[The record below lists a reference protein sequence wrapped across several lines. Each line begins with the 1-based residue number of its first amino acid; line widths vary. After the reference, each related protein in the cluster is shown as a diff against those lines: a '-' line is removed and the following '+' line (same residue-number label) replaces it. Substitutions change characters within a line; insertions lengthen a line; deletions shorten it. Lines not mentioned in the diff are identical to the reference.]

1 MEDLSIFFIQPH
13 LDNHPTMRTFS
24 LTACFFVCAFA
35 TSACSGPIG
44 PIAGGALQG
53 NQKAWPQ
60 EWVFAEDCENVLL
73 QTNSA
78 DPYSVTLWGVSV
90 GKNFYVASSDQAAA
104 WATNLASDPAV
115 VLGIEGNLYTGLA
128 ERVTDPVEIGEV
140 LEKYSLKYDF
150 YLDEGDDAGGVI
162 YRLNTKT
169 E

>member
-1 MEDLSIFFIQPH
+1 MHTLS
-13 LDNHPTMRTFS
+13 LRTLF
-24 LTACFFVCAFA
+24 LLCFFSIA
-35 TSACSGPIG
+35 SCSGPIG
-44 PIAGGALQG
+44 PIAGDKLEG
-53 NQKAWPQ
+53 NPKAWPQ
-60 EWVFAEDCENVLL
+60 EWAFADDCENVLL

-104 WATNLASDPAV
+104 WATNLASDPAI

-128 ERVTDPVEIGEV
+128 ERVTDPTEIVEV